1 MKRDVLLIILF
12 LIILLIKIKFIFVRK
27 FDSEKWKS
35 GWEKFEIKEKSS
47 NREGSYN
54 YLTPHKKM
62 ARWLV
67 RHKKLV
73 GLSKVEIVDLIGLE
87 DNKIESDRWVYWL
100 SFTASDNKWLVVKF
114 NENGIVKDTYIYE
127 D

>member
-1 MKRDVLLIILF
+1 M
-12 LIILLIKIKFIFVRK
+12 RK

-62 ARWLV
+62 AHWLV
-67 RHKKLV
+67 LNKKLISLTKEDV
-73 GLSKVEIVDLIGLE
+73 VDLIGLE
-87 DNKIESDRWVYWL
+87 GNKIESDRWLYWL

-114 NENGIVKDTYIYE
+114 DERGIVKDTYIYE

>member
-1 MKRDVLLIILF
+1 M
-12 LIILLIKIKFIFVRK
+12 RK

-35 GWEKFEIKEKSS
+35 GWEKFEIKEKSF

-62 ARWLV
+62 ANWLV
-67 RHKKLV
+67 AHKTLV
-73 GLSKVEIVDLIGLE
+73 GLDKKQVIALIGLE
-87 DNKIESDRWVYWL
+87 GNKIESDRWVYWL
-100 SFTASDNKWLVVKF
+100 SFTASDNKWLVAKF
-114 NENGIVKDTYIYE
+114 NDSGIVINTYIYE